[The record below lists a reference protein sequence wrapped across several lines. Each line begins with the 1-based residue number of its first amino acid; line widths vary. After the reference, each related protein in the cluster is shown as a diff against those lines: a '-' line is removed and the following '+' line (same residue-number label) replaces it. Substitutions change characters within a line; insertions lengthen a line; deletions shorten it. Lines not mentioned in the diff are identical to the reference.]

1 MRFNIL
7 LIIASTLLS
16 TVCALPLV
24 AGPEDHSLSKRTPEL
39 NDDFAPSLSL
49 RFDIEPDELL
59 GRDTLELFERATKKK
74 GPKGLP
80 PKITFGAAARKD
92 LDNLGLHGKERV
104 KAKKYHKNIVKKHM
118 KTVPG
123 AHTAEITR
131 IAHVGGTTPNDS
143 LHATVAYRKK
153 PPTLAKGQKLSGNAQ
168 KKLKIPSTY
177 TDPATGATK
186 KGGLHHVYPKK
197 SQKMPSSYAAAERK
211 RAGLAPDAPIPHK
224 S

>member
-1 MRFNIL
+1 MRFNSL
-7 LIIASTLLS
+7 LIIVSTLLS
-16 TVCALPLV
+16 TICALPLV
-24 AGPEDHSLSKRTPEL
+24 AGPDDHSLSKRNPEL
-39 NDDFAPSLSL
+39 SDDFAPSLSL

-92 LDNLGLHGKERV
+92 LDNLGLHGKERK
-104 KAKKYHKNIVKKHM
+104 KAKNYHKNIVKKHM

-123 AHTAEITR
+123 AHTAQITR
-131 IAHVGGTTPNDS
+131 IAHVGGTTPNDP

-153 PPTLAKGQKLSGNAQ
+153 PPTLPKGQKLTASAQ

-177 TDPATGATK
+177 TDPTTGATK
-186 KGGLHHVYPKK
+186 TGGLHHVYPKQ

-224 S
+224 P